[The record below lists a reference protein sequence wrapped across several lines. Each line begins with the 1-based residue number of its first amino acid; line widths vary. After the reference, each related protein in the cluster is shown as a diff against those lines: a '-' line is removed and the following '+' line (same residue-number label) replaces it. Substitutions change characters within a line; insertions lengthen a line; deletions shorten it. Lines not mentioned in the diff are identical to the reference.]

1 MAEEGVASSEPAYM
15 DDIKELKSS
24 ISSTNDSMSELREI
38 MMSFMQ
44 ANKSP
49 IPPTTTTEVGN
60 PSLDK
65 TSLGAPTEAETKEE
79 DGSGESSRKID
90 PNATG
95 VYSTVAPPLVYSPDP
110 PIPHPRINPR
120 GDPPSLNP
128 NAFSLCQTKMK
139 SYLNSSS
146 IELWIIV
153 VEGYKPHNPN
163 GLSCREVVD
172 FQLNATAL
180 YMIQQ
185 AVSDDDR
192 PYIEKATTAKDAWDI
207 PDEVFLGSSSM
218 RQNKFQEV
226 SNKSKG
232 FYMEDGEHH
241 RDMYRRLKALAISF
255 RDLGATYVDDDWIK
269 RKYINALLPFEPADL
284 RILKNKHNFEQMT
297 SNDVMQEM
305 DAFKVESKI
314 AVDSRDRAIGMK
326 RSENLALKAHVC
338 VEDEED
344 LRETKEDHS
353 GKLILKD
360 KSKAPRKK
368 PFFKKSGYDIC
379 KKPSKYVLIA
389 PEEYSSE
396 EEDDKDDSRSKV
408 AAIAITS
415 TPSSSLFESPNEDSS
430 NNARCFMVKTSH
442 VLTSGDEEDVHE
454 DTLSEK
460 ATSASTPMTSLF
472 ESPNEN
478 LSFNLN
484 TCFMAKTSELSG
496 SDVGSDDEHH
506 DTKTRQVMRRLQVG
520 QYISYFAKG
529 VYRCPFCT
537 RRLGGTD
544 FNCLLTHAENIGN
557 TFPKVGTTVNQALGM
572 HLRSFQRVE
581 ISAGRM
587 PPLKPKVPKWSNKWR
602 QSQMG

>member
-1 MAEEGVASSEPAYM
+1 MAEEGVASSEPASM
-15 DDIKELKSS
+15 EDIKELKSS
-24 ISSTNDSMSELREI
+24 ISLMNDSMGELREM

-44 ANKSP
+44 ANKPP

-65 TSLGAPTEAETKEE
+65 TSLGAPTEAETK
-79 DGSGESSRKID
+79 DG
-90 PNATG
+90 
-95 VYSTVAPPLVYSPDP
+95 
-110 PIPHPRINPR
+110 
-120 GDPPSLNP
+120 
-128 NAFSLCQTKMK
+128 
-139 SYLNSSS
+139 
-146 IELWIIV
+146 
-153 VEGYKPHNPN
+153 EG
-163 GLSCREVVD
+163 S
-172 FQLNATAL
+172 
-180 YMIQQ
+180 
-185 AVSDDDR
+185 AVSEDDR
-192 PYIEKATTAKDAWDI
+192 PYIEKPTTSKDAWDI
-207 PDEVFLGSSSM
+207 LAEVFLGSSSM

-226 SNKSKG
+226 SNKAEG

-314 AVDSRDRAIGMK
+314 AVDSRARAIGMK

-338 VEDEED
+338 VEDDED
-344 LRETKEDHS
+344 LMETKYEGHSEELKHHFIAECPYENREDHG

-368 PFFKKSGYDIC
+368 PFVKKSGYDIC

-389 PEEYSSE
+389 REEYSSGE
-396 EEDDKDDSRSKV
+396 EEDDKDDSRSEV
-408 AAIAITS
+408 AAIAITF

-430 NNARCFMVKTSH
+430 NNARCLMVKTSH

-472 ESPNEN
+472 ESPNED

-484 TCFMAKTSELSG
+484 KCLMAKTSE
-496 SDVGSDDEHH
+496 V
-506 DTKTRQVMRRLQVG
+506 
-520 QYISYFAKG
+520 
-529 VYRCPFCT
+529 
-537 RRLGGTD
+537 
-544 FNCLLTHAENIGN
+544 
-557 TFPKVGTTVNQALGM
+557 TT
-572 HLRSFQRVE
+572 
-581 ISAGRM
+581 
-587 PPLKPKVPKWSNKWR
+587 
-602 QSQMG
+602 